1 MADINT
7 ILQELDSG
15 NAASGTFFCSY
26 DVFRKIYDMEFR
38 LQKRTGISNY
48 VVLMTVSVENADLL
62 GEAMEKVRTCI
73 VSSLRE
79 SDMAT
84 ECSDNQFLI
93 LLQVCDDENAV
104 RAIDRIVD
112 KYNAQEDSI
121 KADITY
127 ELHEQ

>member
-1 MADINT
+1 
-7 ILQELDSG
+7 
-15 NAASGTFFCSY
+15 
-26 DVFRKIYDMEFR
+26 MEFR